1 MLDFFVYGTLLD
13 DDVRALVLGRGG
25 PAESPT
31 PATLAG
37 FRRVPVMGHS
47 FPALIA
53 DPRGRVE
60 GALIAGVGIA
70 EAARL
75 SYFEGPEYQ
84 ALRRPVERADGS
96 AGDAWLFVPAPRQP
110 FMPGLRPR
118 LGSWDLATWQRR
130 HKARYLPGLRRTMDA
145 APAPLLAELRQAWQ
159 ERMRQPANSR
169 AGQPAKSNA
178 PRPGGA
184 GRVRRN

>member
-1 MLDFFVYGTLLD
+1 VNDGSAAMLDFFVYGTLLD
-13 DDVRALVLGRGG
+13 DDVRALVLGRGAPAG
-25 PAESPT
+25 PAT
-31 PATLAG
+31 PASLSG
-37 FRRVPVMGHS
+37 FRRVPVAGHS

-84 ALRRPVERADGS
+84 ALRRPVERAEGT

-118 LGSWDLATWQRR
+118 PGSWDLASWQRR
-130 HKARYLPGLRRTMDA
+130 HKAGYLRGLRRAMAA

-159 ERMRQPANSR
+159 ERVRQA
-169 AGQPAKSNA
+169 AKSNA
-178 PRPGGA
+178 PRPGGS
-184 GRVRRN
+184 GRVKQS